1 MPTSVSCSYLDA
13 VKTRIGELPLSATV
27 SCRLNL
33 LPNHHHSG
41 MYDKWVE
48 FYREARVVLAEIAEE
63 EERSGGT
70 LADGNIVHKVCDRC
84 GKTGEM
90 TTCKTCK
97 SVGYCSKEW

>member
-1 MPTSVSCSYLDA
+1 
-13 VKTRIGELPLSATV
+13 
-27 SCRLNL
+27 
-33 LPNHHHSG
+33 

-70 LADGNIVHKVCDRC
+70 LADGNIVHKVCDQC

-90 TTCKTCK
+90 TTCNTCK